1 MIPVYYYLL
10 LSAALFSIGLLG
22 ALSKKNAIL
31 VLMSIELM
39 LSATGINLVAFSH
52 YLSPEAPA
60 FLRGQ
65 VFALFVMV
73 IAASEAGLGLAIILL
88 LFRMKKTITVDKFNL
103 LKG

>member
-1 MIPVYYYLL
+1 MVPLTYYLVL
-10 LSAALFSIGLLG
+10 AAALFSIGLLG

-31 VLMSIELM
+31 ILMSVELM
-39 LSATGINLVAFSH
+39 LGAAGINLVAFSH
-52 YLSPEAPA
+52 FMSPEAPA

-73 IAASEAGLGLAIILL
+73 IAAAEAGLGLAIILL
-88 LFRMKKTITVDKFNL
+88 LFRMKKTIAVDKFNL